1 MNNNTPKAHQ
11 STAIPCPLVC
21 NISGAR
27 YIGVPENEC
36 TFGIVFDIS
45 LDKPKSTNRK
55 YPI

>member
-45 LDKPKSTNRK
+45 LDNPKSTNRK